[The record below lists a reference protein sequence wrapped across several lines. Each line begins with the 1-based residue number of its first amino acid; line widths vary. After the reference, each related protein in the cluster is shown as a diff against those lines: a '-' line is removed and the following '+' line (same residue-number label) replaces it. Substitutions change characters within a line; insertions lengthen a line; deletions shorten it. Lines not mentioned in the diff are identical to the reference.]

1 MNSIISPQISRRDAL
16 KLAGAAGLAGT
27 VSLYPGRRSFA
38 SADKELQLAVEAKR
52 IVVDSVE
59 SNAIAIGGSV
69 PAPTLRWREGE
80 EVVIQVTNRLS
91 EPTSIHW
98 HGLLIQGVMDGAP
111 GFNGY
116 EAIQPGETYTYRFQ
130 LRQAGTYWYHSHS
143 GLQEQQGMYGA
154 IVIEPAKRE
163 PVRYDRDYV
172 VVLSDHTQENPRTV
186 LRNLKSQEGYYNYG
200 KRTLIDFFRQAD
212 REGFNAALKDRLEWG
227 DMRMDPTDL
236 ADVTGYAFL
245 ANGRGPQDNWTGL
258 FEPGERIRL
267 RFINASAMSFF
278 DVRIPDLPMT
288 VIAADGQFVVPVQA
302 HEFRFGVGETY
313 DVIVRPQENRAFT
326 IMAEPLDRSGYARAT
341 LAPRLGM
348 EAEIPPLRPRAILAM
363 SDMNHGAM
371 GVDHG
376 AMGHGAMGHGSNG
389 GGHAGH
395 AGMSHGGMNHAMPA
409 PAATG
414 HGAHAGHAIGE
425 PATDTPIP
433 EDGAPPVGWD
443 QAGTLPGEKALSYAD
458 LKAFA
463 KNADDREPGQEILVR
478 LTGIMERYIWTL
490 NGRKFEQGEPVRV
503 AYGEGVRIR
512 YVNETM
518 MAHPMHLHGMFVELE
533 NGETER
539 RPLKHVVIVPPGKE
553 VSVLLTADEPGD
565 WPFHCHLMYHMASGM
580 MTRFIVE
587 RPTADA
593 SGKGRA

>member
-1 MNSIISPQISRRDAL
+1 
-16 KLAGAAGLAGT
+16 
-27 VSLYPGRRSFA
+27 
-38 SADKELQLAVEAKR
+38 
-52 IVVDSVE
+52 
-59 SNAIAIGGSV
+59 
-69 PAPTLRWREGE
+69 
-80 EVVIQVTNRLS
+80 
-91 EPTSIHW
+91 
-98 HGLLIQGVMDGAP
+98 
-111 GFNGY
+111 
-116 EAIQPGETYTYRFQ
+116 

-154 IVIEPAKRE
+154 IVIEPAGRE

-200 KRTLIDFFRQAD
+200 KRTLIDFFRQTERD
-212 REGFNAALKDRLEWG
+212 GFNAALQDRLEWG
-227 DMRMDPTDL
+227 DMRMDPTDM
-236 ADVTGYAFL
+236 ADVTDYAFL
-245 ANGRGPQDNWTGL
+245 MNGRGPQDNWTGI
-258 FEPGERIRL
+258 FTPGERIRL

-288 VIAADGQFVVPVQA
+288 VIAADGQFVMPVQA

-313 DVIVRPQENRAFT
+313 DVIVRPQEDRAFT

-341 LAPRLGM
+341 LAPRPGM

-371 GVDHG
+371 DMDMGTMDHGKMPMEKMDHSKMGQGGMDHSKMSMGGMDHG
-376 AMGHGAMGHGSNG
+376 A
-389 GGHAGH
+389 
-395 AGMSHGGMNHAMPA
+395 
-409 PAATG
+409 
-414 HGAHAGHAIGE
+414 IGK
-425 PATDTPIP
+425 
-433 EDGAPPVGWD
+433 GQNKSGPPVGWD

-463 KNADDREPGQEILVR
+463 RNTDDREPGQEILVR

-503 AYGEGVRIR
+503 AYGERVRIR